1 MTARAEV
8 RERHTAFLRT
18 AFVLAGLIHVVIFA
32 FWPEYVP
39 SVYELPAAAMEWWEI
54 EPERIIPPVPKE
66 TEPPDIPVQIAA
78 GDDVD
83 DDVTIPRT
91 LVDYRDFLHRP
102 VVAPPPPDSF
112 IPFDTPPKLEVSAEP
127 VYPELARRAEVEGM
141 VVVLVTIDESGRV
154 ISAEVATSDSSVFDE
169 AALAAAYKFVFRPA
183 LQRDIPVKAKIAVR
197 FRFSLT
203 G

>member
-1 MTARAEV
+1 MTTRAEV
-8 RERHTAFLRT
+8 REKHTAFLRT
-18 AFVLAGLIHVVIFA
+18 AIVLAVFIHVMIFA

-39 SVYELPAAAMEWWEI
+39 SVYELPAAMEWWEV
-54 EPERIIPPVPKE
+54 EYERIIPAVPKE
-66 TEPPDIPVQIAA
+66 TEPPEIPVQIAA
-78 GDDVD
+78 GDNVD
-83 DDVTIPRT
+83 DEETIPET

-112 IPFDTPPKLEVSAEP
+112 IPFDTPPELVASAEP

-141 VVVLVTIDESGRV
+141 VVVLVTIDETGKV
-154 ISAEVATSDSSVFDE
+154 IDAEVATSDSSVFDE

-183 LQRDIPVKAKIAVR
+183 LQRDIPVRAKIAVR